1 MNGKQSI
8 ENWLGNPIEQG
19 QSYLNEILGRFG
31 TENYM
36 SESEFE
42 KMVILERKKSERS
55 GRSFLLVLVYID
67 QTRKVDPWTLKK
79 FTRDM
84 SLALDYCT
92 REIDVKGWYVKNAV
106 LGILCPD
113 IDARKKEILT
123 RRLNSTLQ
131 SALNKFQELHLKVNG
146 MLYPEADETHGN
158 DFENGVAN
166 NKNKEYSLA
175 EGQR

>member
-1 MNGKQSI
+1 
-8 ENWLGNPIEQG
+8 
-19 QSYLNEILGRFG
+19 
-31 TENYM
+31 
-36 SESEFE
+36 
-42 KMVILERKKSERS
+42 
-55 GRSFLLVLVYID
+55 
-67 QTRKVDPWTLKK
+67 
-79 FTRDM
+79 
-84 SLALDYCT
+84 
-92 REIDVKGWYVKNAV
+92 VKNAV